1 VLNLARITIVGEALS
16 KLLDDL
22 ALGFDFLQQEHTA
35 IRCDRASIK
44 LGHHLPRSAGLKL
57 QLFISTLCLHF
68 LAPSWW
74 NKHSVPNALSHGK
87 DLSCSN

>member
-1 VLNLARITIVGEALS
+1 
-16 KLLDDL
+16 
-22 ALGFDFLQQEHTA
+22 
-35 IRCDRASIK
+35 
-44 LGHHLPRSAGLKL
+44 LKL

-74 NKHSVPNALSHGK
+74 NKHSAPNALSHGK